1 MSTKDMQ
8 ELTSYWESWS
18 KHKSLDARDNLV
30 MAYMSLVDYVA
41 DRIAINLPPSVQKDD
56 LKSLGYMGLLESV
69 ERFDFSRGLKF
80 ETFAMWRIKG
90 SILDGLRKADWVPR
104 SIRKKSKDLEIAF
117 QTLQSSQKEEVTDEQ
132 VAEFLNI
139 SMNEY
144 QQMVMDVQI
153 ATVISIDET
162 VGEEGSSFR
171 DIIPDMNNPT
181 PEDELNAS
189 ELAAVLA
196 ESINKLP
203 DKERIVVSLY
213 YYEELTL
220 TEIAKIMSVSTSR
233 ISQLHSKAMLRLRGY
248 LSRQKKELL

>member
-1 MSTKDMQ
+1 
-8 ELTSYWESWS
+8 
-18 KHKSLDARDNLV
+18 
-30 MAYMSLVDYVA
+30 
-41 DRIAINLPPSVQKDD
+41 
-56 LKSLGYMGLLESV
+56 
-69 ERFDFSRGLKF
+69 
-80 ETFAMWRIKG
+80 
-90 SILDGLRKADWVPR
+90 
-104 SIRKKSKDLEIAF
+104 
-117 QTLQSSQKEEVTDEQ
+117 
-132 VAEFLNI
+132 
-139 SMNEY
+139 
-144 QQMVMDVQI
+144 MDVQI